1 MYAEHRKLNPED
13 ETSSGGTGSVP
24 TSGKRIMKK
33 NLNKN
38 MKIRDSKSL
47 TQLVGDE
54 KISTELA
61 QNPYKGDVASNKHV
75 KYNMLAS

>member
-1 MYAEHRKLNPED
+1 
-13 ETSSGGTGSVP
+13 
-24 TSGKRIMKK
+24 MKK

-54 KISTELA
+54 KISTEHT
-61 QNPYKGDVASNKHV
+61 QNPYNGDEAPKKHI